1 MDPKKT
7 RVLWKGLFG
16 KNKSLK
22 QSRNRA
28 EKQLTESV
36 EETSAFSKSSRKAR
50 LKAEEES
57 AEALRSQQEAEQE
70 QELQKPVRKYFN
82 LNERMR
88 VPSFHNFFEHP
99 RCLKITQNVSFE
111 FWQFSPI
118 LFY

>member
-28 EKQLTESV
+28 EKQLTESL

-57 AEALRSQQEAEQE
+57 AEAISQQEAEQE

-88 VPSFHNFFEHP
+88 APSFHNFFEHP
-99 RCLKITQNVSFE
+99 HCMKITQNVSFE
-111 FWQFSPI
+111 FWHFSPV
-118 LFY
+118 FVP

>member
-36 EETSAFSKSSRKAR
+36 EETSAFSKSSRKGRQRAR
-50 LKAEEES
+50 EAEES
-57 AEALRSQQEAEQE
+57 AEALRRQQEAEQE

-99 RCLKITQNVSFE
+99 QPSHSV
-111 FWQFSPI
+111 
-118 LFY
+118 

>member
-28 EKQLTESV
+28 EKQLTESL

-88 VPSFHNFFEHP
+88 VPSFHNFFEYRHH
-99 RCLKITQNVSFE
+99 KKSV
-111 FWQFSPI
+111 
-118 LFY
+118 YG

>member
-99 RCLKITQNVSFE
+99 HCLKIIKISHLT
-111 FWQFSPI
+111 
-118 LFY
+118 LRA

>member
-57 AEALRSQQEAEQE
+57 AEAISQQEAEQE

-88 VPSFHNFFEHP
+88 VPSFHNFLSILNQVTLFENYQK
-99 RCLKITQNVSFE
+99 CLI
-111 FWQFSPI
+111 
-118 LFY
+118 